1 MILELS
7 KRNVLWESKS
17 NQNPE
22 LVMCMGNTDTV
33 FKTMENK
40 KNLLRAWV
48 KKSRVLSTELE
59 M

>member
-40 KNLLRAWV
+40 KNLLRA
-48 KKSRVLSTELE
+48 
-59 M
+59 